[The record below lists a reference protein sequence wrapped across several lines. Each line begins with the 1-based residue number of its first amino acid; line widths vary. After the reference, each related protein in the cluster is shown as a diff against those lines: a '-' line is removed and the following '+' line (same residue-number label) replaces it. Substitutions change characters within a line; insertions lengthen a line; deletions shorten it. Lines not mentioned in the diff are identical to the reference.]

1 MSVRL
6 INKESFNDVLKDKI
20 VFVDFFAKWCGPCKM
35 ISPIIDEISE
45 NIKDVTFIK
54 VDVDE
59 SSELANMFGVM
70 SIPTLLLFKEGKL
83 VNKSVGFMSKD
94 EIMRFIDT
102 SRWGIFLLNVYIN
115 FICDMITSENI

>member
-102 SRWGIFLLNVYIN
+102 SR
-115 FICDMITSENI
+115 

>member
-1 MSVRL
+1 MSVK
-6 INKESFNDVLKDKI
+6 IISSKDFDNILKDNL

-35 ISPIIDEISE
+35 LSPIIDEISDK
-45 NIKDVTFIK
+45 IKDVTFVK

-59 SSELANMFGVM
+59 SSELASMFGIM

-94 EIMRFIDT
+94 EIIKFIDA
-102 SRWGIFLLNVYIN
+102 SR
-115 FICDMITSENI
+115 

>member
-6 INKESFNDVLKDKI
+6 INNESFNDVLKDKI

-94 EIMRFIDT
+94 EIIKFIDT